1 MKTLT
6 TLLLL
11 SLAMATP
18 ALADRAGVGGGSGRG
33 GSDHDRARSAVER
46 EEILPLS
53 KILGGVRNRFGGRVI
68 KLDLESDD
76 GHYVYELKLIT
87 PEGRIIE
94 LEVDAAT
101 GLPIGGPEDSERDG
115 DK

>member
-11 SLAMATP
+11 SLATATP
-18 ALADRAGVGGGSGRG
+18 ALADRAGAGGGSGRG

-53 KILGGVRNRFGGRVI
+53 KILGDVRKRFGGRVI

-101 GLPIGGPEDSERDG
+101 GLPIAGPEDSERDG

>member
-6 TLLLL
+6 SLIIL
-11 SLAMATP
+11 SLALATP
-18 ALADRAGVGGGSGRG
+18 ALAERAGSGSPGRN

-53 KILGGVRNRFGGRVI
+53 KILGGLQKRFRGRVI
-68 KLDLESDD
+68 KLELESDD

-101 GLPIGGPEDSERDG
+101 GLPIGGPEDSERNG

>member
-18 ALADRAGVGGGSGRG
+18 ALADRAGGGGGSGRG
-33 GSDHDRARSAVER
+33 SSDHDRARSAVER

-53 KILGGVRNRFGGRVI
+53 KILGSVRNRFGGRVI

-101 GLPIGGPEDSERDG
+101 GLPIGGPEDSERDE